1 MFFGL
6 LRMVKFYYIALA
18 MMACCAIQ
26 VNGDPSDDVEAA
38 WENFQAH
45 NPLKKDASPQEIAKR
60 KTNFAKAHSMIE
72 RHNKNKN
79 ATFQMEHNKF
89 STMDDDEKKQY
100 NGARPPPHHE
110 SSKFLNVDDI
120 AVSTRQLPASLDYRT
135 DVCLTSVK
143 NQGSC
148 GSCWA
153 FTAIAPLEFAQCKKT
168 STPIVLSEQQLVDCD
183 TNNGGCNGGW
193 YTSAW
198 YHLKNGCARQS
209 LYPYTATKNTCKYT
223 SAMSAA
229 TVSSYGSVTS
239 NSPASMQLVLQKYG
253 PLAVAITVVNS
264 FYAYKSGVYTDPAC
278 DNLPVNHGV
287 VVVGW
292 GTLNG
297 IDFWIVRNS
306 WGSSWGS
313 SGYILMQRG
322 VNKCGIEN
330 YPAVIVSVA

>member
-1 MFFGL
+1 
-6 LRMVKFYYIALA
+6 MVKFCFVALA
-18 MMACCAIQ
+18 LLVACCAVQ
-26 VNGDPSDDVEAA
+26 AAPSYDDVEAA

-45 NPLKKDASPQEIAKR
+45 YPQKKDASPQKIAKR
-60 KTNFAKAHSMIE
+60 KANFIKAHAMIE
-72 RHNKNKN
+72 KHNKIKSV
-79 ATFQMEHNKF
+79 TFQMEHNKF
-89 STMDDDEKKQY
+89 SAMDDDEKKQY

-110 SSKFLNVDDI
+110 GSKFINVDES

-135 DVCLTSVK
+135 DKCLASVK

-153 FTAIAPLEFAQCKKT
+153 FTAITPLEFAQCKKT
-168 STPIVLSEQQLVDCD
+168 GTPVVLSEQQLVDCD
-183 TNNGGCNGGW
+183 TSNGGCNGGW

-198 YHLKNGCARQS
+198 YYLKNGCAKQS
-209 LYPYTATKNTCKYT
+209 LYTYTATKNTCKYT

-229 TVSSYGSVTS
+229 KVSSYGSVIS
-239 NSPASMQLVLQKYG
+239 NSPASMQSALQKYG

-264 FYAYKSGVYTDPAC
+264 FYSYKNGVYNDVAC
-278 DNLPVNHGV
+278 DNLGVNHGV

-292 GTLNG
+292 GSLNG
-297 IDFWIVRNS
+297 IPYWIARNS

-322 VNKCGIEN
+322 VNKCSIEKH
-330 YPAVIVSVA
+330 PAVIVSVV